1 LQKDNITK
9 EFTELIEENQSIIF
23 KVSAMY
29 CNDIVCREDLVQEIL
44 LQLWRS
50 FPSFDKT
57 RKYTTWMYRIALNT
71 AISQWRKDKTKKEV
85 STDELPVTVTDDEII
100 NEKSERVRILNIAI
114 NRLNK
119 AEKSIIILYMDDY
132 PYDEISEI
140 TGISV
145 SNVGVKI
152 NRIKKKLQH
161 HLKELGYGL

>member
-1 LQKDNITK
+1 
-9 EFTELIEENQSIIF
+9 
-23 KVSAMY
+23 M
-29 CNDIVCREDLVQEIL
+29 
-44 LQLWRS
+44 
-50 FPSFDKT
+50 
-57 RKYTTWMYRIALNT
+57 
-71 AISQWRKDKTKKEV
+71 
-85 STDELPVTVTDDEII
+85 
-100 NEKSERVRILNIAI
+100 AI

-132 PYDEISEI
+132 SYDEVSDI